1 MFHLNGYS
9 KIFCWF
15 SKVGITINKKN
26 SFQCKKKKKKSCS
39 STDQQI
45 PLKLNAGHPL
55 QFCQV
60 GKTKIINAI
69 AHREKSKDFNFKCW
83 HWGF

>member
-1 MFHLNGYS
+1 MVIAKYFVDSQKLELLLIK
-9 KIFCWF
+9 KIHF
-15 SKVGITINKKN
+15 SV
-26 SFQCKKKKKKSCS
+26 KKKKKKSCS